1 MSEDA
6 TLDAFAGSEEGEGDS
21 GPEGSEHDERPEP
34 EDGTGVDG
42 DDEETDRPE
51 PPTLTFTSSP
61 DGDACA
67 ECGETVSN
75 RWRAGEGAEDPDAL
89 VCPDCKVW

>member
-6 TLDAFAGSEEGEGDS
+6 TLDTFAGDGEERAGEDG
-21 GPEGSEHDERPEP
+21 ERDAEPEP
-34 EDGTGVDG
+34 EAG
-42 DDEETDRPE
+42 DDEAGATDHPE
-51 PPTLTFTSSP
+51 PPSLTYTSSP

-67 ECGETVSN
+67 ECGETVKN

-89 VCPDCKVW
+89 VCPDCKTW